1 MRARIAMPGLSHQKP
16 APRTGPRPGAADHPL
31 LAAPGRDAAITA
43 VVAAATAAVF
53 IAVASRSA
61 LARIQDLDDSW
72 LRLMIS
78 SRVPPLTA
86 VSKVFNALGLV
97 YVMLPVRIAIAGFLA
112 VQRRW
117 WHLSAFAAAIILSE
131 IMIGPLKG
139 LYGRPRPPL
148 SLVATSSTSFPSGH
162 AVAASVT
169 VVAAVLVLAPPG
181 KRRPWAAAATTF
193 AVLMGLSRA
202 YLGAH
207 WLSDA
212 IAGTLLGISCAL
224 LSALVVSRLQD
235 RQGGRGH
242 SSGAPHVPAGVPPP
256 GRAQRAGPA

>member
-1 MRARIAMPGLSHQKP
+1 MSGLSHPKP
-16 APRTGPRPGAADHPL
+16 GPAAADHPL
-31 LAAPGRDAAITA
+31 LAAPGRDTVITA

-61 LARIQDLDDSW
+61 LARIQELDDSW

-97 YVMLPVRIAIAGFLA
+97 YVMLPVRIAIAGFLV

-131 IMIGPLKG
+131 IMIGPLKV

-148 SLVATSSTSFPSGH
+148 SLVATSGTSFPSGH

-169 VVAAVLVLAPPG
+169 VVAAALALAPPG
-181 KRRPWAAAATTF
+181 KRRPWAVAAAAF
-193 AVLMGLSRA
+193 ALLMALSRA

-212 IAGTLLGISCAL
+212 IAGTLLGTSCAV
-224 LSALVVSRLQD
+224 LSALGVSQLRAWQS
-235 RQGGRGH
+235 GRGRP
-242 SSGAPHVPAGVPPP
+242 SGAPRVPAAVPPP
-256 GRAQRAGPA
+256 APGEARRPGRHDQEPGPAGR